1 MKSIDIYVNE
11 KLILN
16 NQSKLSEN
24 INLEQKIKL
33 ALNFDD
39 SVFKDSSNI
48 YKKCLKH
55 IMSELTYFFKIK
67 NADELT
73 IITTETSWNRK
84 IKEFPSC
91 EKYKYLFTIDDDQF
105 IKLVQK
111 FMPKIYQKLIKFNV
125 YPTMYASQWFFT
137 CFSNC
142 LSFNVV
148 VRIFDCYLLEGE
160 KIIYRVALA
169 LFKLKENYLLKAKS
183 FETLMEGMKSITN
196 DIK

>member
-16 NQSKLSEN
+16 NQSTLSGN

-111 FMPKIYQKLIKFNV
+111 YDGKLYYYTDDDLQLGIV
-125 YPTMYASQWFFT
+125 YDHKTPLIFFGDGANRKSTYKQYWFT
-137 CFSNC
+137 NSK
-142 LSFNVV
+142 
-148 VRIFDCYLLEGE
+148 LL
-160 KIIYRVALA
+160 Y
-169 LFKLKENYLLKAKS
+169 
-183 FETLMEGMKSITN
+183 
-196 DIK
+196 